1 MPSPPAGI
9 SENPSNAPVW
19 VLLGHKAGDNE
30 QVLALAESLGTGF
43 ERRDLRYRATE
54 LASNVLLGPNLLG
67 VRARHRV
74 GLEPPWPR
82 LVISSGRRNEP
93 VARWIRRQADHPVR
107 LVHVGRPWADPDEFD
122 LIVSTPQYLLG
133 DRPNVVEVGLPLQRH
148 PPAADEAAYAAW
160 ADRLAALPRPWI
172 AVLVGGESGMFQLDP
187 DKADRLARQADELA
201 GELGGS
207 LLVTTSRRTP
217 AGIAAR
223 LDAALESPHFVYEWQ
238 PDATDNPYR
247 ALLALA
253 DRLIV
258 TGESMSMLAE
268 ACAARRPV
276 YVFDM
281 HDRGPMSATARLRW
295 LKDALRYRAWTHRLA
310 QVLAPERLR
319 RDVSRLHAALMA
331 EGRAVWLGDEFPDR
345 EPPPLPGH
353 EAVAARVRA
362 LLDTDP
368 DDRNLA

>member
-1 MPSPPAGI
+1 M
-9 SENPSNAPVW
+9 
-19 VLLGHKAGDNE
+19 
-30 QVLALAESLGTGF
+30 
-43 ERRDLRYRATE
+43 
-54 LASNVLLGPNLLG
+54 
-67 VRARHRV
+67 
-74 GLEPPWPR
+74 
-82 LVISSGRRNEP
+82 
-93 VARWIRRQADHPVR
+93 
-107 LVHVGRPWADPDEFD
+107 
-122 LIVSTPQYLLG
+122 
-133 DRPNVVEVGLPLQRH
+133 
-148 PPAADEAAYAAW
+148 
-160 ADRLAALPRPWI
+160 
-172 AVLVGGESGMFQLDP
+172 
-187 DKADRLARQADELA
+187 
-201 GELGGS
+201 
-207 LLVTTSRRTP
+207 TTSRRTP